1 MTIVK
6 KKKTPEERV
15 VQKQTSGVLS
25 KQKISKCIGDLNN
38 DINQQFFS
46 EHSTKKR
53 IQIILIP
60 NRTSNIDHI
69 LDTKLVSKY
78 LKDSRDK
85 RELPQVLLFLK
96 PMFIFLPGYKL
107 LIPATNRSLSRKKT
121 RRSYQVIHTVIR
133 RQ

>member
-1 MTIVK
+1 MLK
-6 KKKTPEERV
+6 KKNKTPEERV

-25 KQKISKCIGDLNN
+25 KQRISKCIGDLNN

-60 NRTSNIDHI
+60 KRTSNIDHI

-96 PMFIFLPGYKL
+96 PMFIFFPGYKL
-107 LIPATNRSLSRKKT
+107 LISATNRSLSRKKT
-121 RRSYQVIHTVIR
+121 R
-133 RQ
+133 